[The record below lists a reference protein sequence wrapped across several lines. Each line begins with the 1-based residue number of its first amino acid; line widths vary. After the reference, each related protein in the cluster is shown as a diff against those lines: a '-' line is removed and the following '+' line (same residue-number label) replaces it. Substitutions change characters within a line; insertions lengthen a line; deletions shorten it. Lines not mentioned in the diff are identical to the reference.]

1 MIFGVR
7 HLRVPHTTFGLLF
20 KKGGFMTPKIFNL
33 PLSDETISLF
43 FLIEGLS
50 TDRQQVS
57 TREMFRLWNST
68 DLLLNKG
75 LEELQERNVIRK
87 IASNGSQDDFYRII
101 SDYEWQY
108 DN

>member
-1 MIFGVR
+1 
-7 HLRVPHTTFGLLF
+7 
-20 KKGGFMTPKIFNL
+20 MTPKIFNL
-33 PLSDETISLF
+33 HLSDETISLF

-50 TDRQQVS
+50 ADSQHVS
-57 TREMFRLWNST
+57 TRQMYRLWNSS

-87 IASNGSQDDFYRII
+87 IVSNGSQDDFYRII